1 LAGVVVVLMWFWIS
15 AYIILMGAELNAELE
30 AQTRADT
37 TVGDDKAI
45 GTRDTVKP
53 DNLGAAAD
61 K

>member
-1 LAGVVVVLMWFWIS
+1 VVLMWFWIS

-45 GTRDTVKP
+45 GTRDAVKP